1 MAAPADPSLI
11 LLRDPVYDDAI
22 RCSPVQRFKTLPS
35 TVFLRECYFDVFNKK
50 LSELEEDGYVSRW
63 ETYKIT
69 PELHPD
75 TGIEQHVYT
84 MELYKAGE

>member
-1 MAAPADPSLI
+1 
-11 LLRDPVYDDAI
+11 
-22 RCSPVQRFKTLPS
+22 LPS

-50 LSELEEDGYVSRW
+50 LSELEQDGYVSRW

-75 TGIEQHVYT
+75 TGIVQHVYT